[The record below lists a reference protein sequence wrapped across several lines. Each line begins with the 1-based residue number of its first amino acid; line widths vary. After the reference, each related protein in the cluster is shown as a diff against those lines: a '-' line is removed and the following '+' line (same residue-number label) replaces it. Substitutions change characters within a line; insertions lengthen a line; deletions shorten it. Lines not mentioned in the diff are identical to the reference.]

1 MKIKHVRVIDLDVPV
16 VPPRT
21 TPRRPSWNEKAP
33 RGSPM
38 GMYPEWRDAVP
49 GAIPGFGGRQVWVQ
63 VVADNGVWGLGRCSF
78 GEPVEALISSHF
90 APLLEGRDAL
100 ATEYLNDLMWRST
113 KRFGSLGL
121 SAVAMSGI
129 DIALWDLKGKI
140 MDQPVWRLIGGPS
153 RDAISLYATGD
164 DLDWSQE
171 LGFTAFKITNPAHFE
186 MGIAGINL
194 VEEKV
199 AAAREAVGRDHELML
214 NPVMSYDVEF
224 TIRLAERL
232 RPYELRWLEEPLIPE
247 DIEGHI
253 QPKNA
258 ITWIPI
264 ATGEDHHTRIP
275 FRQLIE
281 HRAVDVVQPDLSW
294 CGGLSE
300 AIKIYTIAQAFGI
313 KTIPHGGANT
323 PWGQHFA
330 YAMPESSMAEYWLG
344 TAPGIPLDEVCPIPG
359 MVMPVNGKITPTD
372 SPGFGMEILESQ
384 IIPRG

>member
-1 MKIKHVRVIDLDVPV
+1 MKIKHIRVIDLDIPV
-16 VPPRT
+16 APPSSTR
-21 TPRRPSWNEKAP
+21 RRPSWNEKAP

-49 GAIPGFGGRQVWVQ
+49 GGIPGFGGRQVWVQ

-78 GEPVEALISSHF
+78 GEPVEALITSHF

-140 MDQPVWRLIGGPS
+140 MDQPVWRLLGGPS

-194 VEEKV
+194 VEKKV
-199 AAAREAVGRDHELML
+199 ATARDTVGRDHELMI

-232 RPYELRWLEEPLIPE
+232 RSYELRWLEEPLIPE

-253 QPKNA
+253 QIKNA

-264 ATGEDHHTRIP
+264 ATGEDHHTRIS

-281 HRAVDVVQPDLSW
+281 HRAVDVVQPDISW

-300 AIKIYTIAQAFGI
+300 AIKIYTLAQAFGI
-313 KTIPHGGANT
+313 KTVPHGGANT
-323 PWGQHFA
+323 PWGQHFS

-344 TAPGIPLDEVCPIPG
+344 SDPGIPLDEVRPIPG
-359 MVMPVNGKITPTD
+359 MVMPINGKITPTD
-372 SPGFGMEILESQ
+372 APGFGMEILESQ
-384 IIPRG
+384 IIPRC

>member
-1 MKIKHVRVIDLDVPV
+1 MKIKHIRVIDLDIPV
-16 VPPRT
+16 VPPSSTQRT
-21 TPRRPSWNEKAP
+21 PSWNEKAP

-49 GAIPGFGGRQVWVQ
+49 GGIPGFGGRQVWVQ
-63 VVADNGVWGLGRCSF
+63 VVADNGAWGLGRCSF
-78 GEPVEALISSHF
+78 GEPVEALITSHF

-140 MDQPVWRLIGGPS
+140 MDQPVWRLLGGPS

-199 AAAREAVGRDHELML
+199 ATARDTVGRDHELMI

-253 QPKNA
+253 QLKNA

-281 HRAVDVVQPDLSW
+281 HRAVDVVQPDISW

-300 AIKIYTIAQAFGI
+300 AIKIYTLAQAFGI
-313 KTIPHGGANT
+313 KTVPHGGANT

-330 YAMPESSMAEYWLG
+330 YAMPESSMTEYWLG
-344 TAPGIPLDEVCPIPG
+344 TAPGIPLDEVRPIPG

-372 SPGFGMEILESQ
+372 APGFGMEILESQ
-384 IIPRG
+384 IIPRR

>member
-1 MKIKHVRVIDLDVPV
+1 MKIKYIRVIDLDIPV
-16 VPPRT
+16 VPPSST
-21 TPRRPSWNEKAP
+21 QRRPSWNEKAP

-49 GAIPGFGGRQVWVQ
+49 GGIPGFGGRQVWVQ
-63 VVADNGVWGLGRCSF
+63 VVADNGAWGLGRCSF
-78 GEPVEALISSHF
+78 GEPVEALITSHF

-140 MDQPVWRLIGGPS
+140 MDQPVWRLLGGPS

-199 AAAREAVGRDHELML
+199 ATARDTVGRDHELMI

-232 RPYELRWLEEPLIPE
+232 RSYELRWLEEPLIPE

-253 QPKNA
+253 QLKNA

-264 ATGEDHHTRIP
+264 ATGEDHHTRIS

-281 HRAVDVVQPDLSW
+281 HRAVDVVQPDISW

-300 AIKIYTIAQAFGI
+300 AIKIYTLAQAFGI
-313 KTIPHGGANT
+313 KTVPHGGANT
-323 PWGQHFA
+323 PWGQHFS

-344 TAPGIPLDEVCPIPG
+344 SDPGIPLDEVRPIPG

-372 SPGFGMEILESQ
+372 APGFGMEILESQ
-384 IIPRG
+384 IIPRC

>member
-1 MKIKHVRVIDLDVPV
+1 
-16 VPPRT
+16 
-21 TPRRPSWNEKAP
+21 
-33 RGSPM
+33 M
-38 GMYPEWRDAVP
+38 GMYPEWRENVP
-49 GAIPGFGGRQVWVQ
+49 GGIPGFGGREVWVQ
-63 VVADNGVWGLGRCSF
+63 VVADNGMWGLGRCSF

-129 DIALWDLKGKI
+129 DIALWDLKGKV
-140 MDQPVWRLIGGPS
+140 MGQPVWRLIGGPS

-164 DLDWSQE
+164 DLDWSKE

-186 MGIAGINL
+186 MGIEGINL

-199 AAAREAVGRDHELML
+199 ASARDAVGRDHELMI

-253 QPKNA
+253 ALKNA

-300 AIKIYTIAQAFGI
+300 AIKIYTLAQAFGL
-313 KTIPHGGANT
+313 KTVPHGGANT
-323 PWGQHFA
+323 PWGQHFS
-330 YAMPESSMAEYWLG
+330 YAMPEASMAEYWLG
-344 TAPGIPLDEVCPIPG
+344 TAPGIPLDEVRPIPG
-359 MVMPVNGKITPTD
+359 MVMPADGKITPTD